1 MALQAL
7 ATVTTLM
14 RPPDFLGTLNQRDCA
29 CNIDPPAAS
38 YVIMRRQAFTAERT
52 VGPDRGELD
61 IEVRN

>member
-14 RPPDFLGTLNQRDCA
+14 RPPDFLRTLKDCA